1 MRIIPALLLTTLLA
15 ASLPAAAQPQK
26 NNNTQQKE
34 DDGED
39 LMEMLNQENKPK
51 KEYSTATFKATR
63 IINSH
68 SIENVGKGV
77 LDFRIMHRFGPVNNG
92 ISDFFG
98 LDAANT
104 SLGFDYGVTD
114 WLMVGINRS
123 TYQKEIQGFTK
134 IKLLRQ
140 VDGKGMPFSV
150 SYMGAMSVQTLPAP
164 TNLPMVTMPD
174 GTTKQ
179 AEYYFSNRLFYTN
192 QLLIARKFSRSFS
205 LELMPTHVHYNL
217 VPTASEPN
225 DMIAL
230 GIGGRIKLSN
240 RISLTGEYY
249 YRFNELD
256 GINDGTTTQPYHNS
270 VSVGIDIETGG
281 HVFQLMFTNGTA
293 TTERAFIGQNLDD
306 FFDGGIHFG
315 FNISRVF
322 TIVKPKDF
330 EGSRNKIW

>member
-1 MRIIPALLLTTLLA
+1 M
-15 ASLPAAAQPQK
+15 AQPQK
-26 NNNTQQKE
+26 NTTQQSNAN

-39 LMEMLNQENKPK
+39 LMKMLNDESKPK
-51 KEYSTATFKATR
+51 KEYTTATFKATR
-63 IINSH
+63 IVNSH

-77 LDFRIMHRFGPVNNG
+77 LDFRIMHRFGPVNKG

-123 TYQKEIQGFTK
+123 TYQKELQGFTK

-140 VDGKGMPFSV
+140 VDDGKGLPFSV
-150 SYMGAMSVQTLPAP
+150 SYMGAMSAQTLPAP
-164 TNLPMVTMPD
+164 TDLPVVTLAN

-179 AEYYFSNRLFYTN
+179 AEYYFSNRLYYVN

-217 VPTASEPN
+217 VPTSGEPN

-230 GIGGRIKLSN
+230 GIGGRLKLSN
-240 RISLTGEYY
+240 RISVTGEYY

-322 TIVKPKDF
+322 TIVKPKGFDA
-330 EGSRNKIW
+330 SRNKIW